1 MIAEELQPIADIFF
15 LNIGTQTVTDAE
27 RKEKISI
34 QSRNFF
40 YCVNMQHLNDSESR
54 IGANGEDNT
63 ANNVNFDKQMQGNQE
78 YMDSLNVQI
87 LPTPKK
93 GHA

>member
-1 MIAEELQPIADIFF
+1 
-15 LNIGTQTVTDAE
+15 
-27 RKEKISI
+27 
-34 QSRNFF
+34 
-40 YCVNMQHLNDSESR
+40 MQYLNDLESR

-87 LPTPKK
+87 LPTPKNK
-93 GHA
+93 VMLMGSRF